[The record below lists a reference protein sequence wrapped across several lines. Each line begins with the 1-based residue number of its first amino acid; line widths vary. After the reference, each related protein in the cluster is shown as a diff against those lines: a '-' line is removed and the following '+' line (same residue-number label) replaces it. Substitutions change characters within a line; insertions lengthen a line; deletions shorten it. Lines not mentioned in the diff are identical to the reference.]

1 MLDTAQALPHLAYYV
16 FAVQSEVA
24 LFPALSGKGAM
35 FRCAIARRVVLA
47 SWASREHAGLFWG
60 FGNGTF
66 CWMGLIQAPR
76 TDALETMRTRMPF
89 SQFTMAVATRN
100 LAISVVT
107 FQDRGRA
114 TACEDAKGGMKP
126 PISLAPA
133 ERPRLAVRACRF
145 LEPLVLRER
154 CIHRLRIPGTRS
166 KKSKLR

>member
-89 SQFTMAVATRN
+89 SQWQSQ
-100 LAISVVT
+100 LAIS
-107 FQDRGRA
+107 QSRNLG
-114 TACEDAKGGMKP
+114 CHLSG
-126 PISLAPA
+126 
-133 ERPRLAVRACRF
+133 
-145 LEPLVLRER
+145 
-154 CIHRLRIPGTRS
+154 PGTRNG
-166 KKSKLR
+166 LRRRKRWDETPDLPGARLNGLGLP